1 MSGAITITQKI
12 KYSLGFATPLNKQVT
27 LMRVFFPET
36 GEEDSTKCQAISTF
50 VRRHISRDLN
60 IPISSFSTF
69 HCKKSCEGNSE
80 ASFVVQI
87 FFRSPCWMM
96 TQLMI
101 WFHFLPK
108 CSLAINC
115 RVLHE
120 EQSLWL
126 FFVFYFIYNLSYICY
141 KIINVLFC
149 ISFS

>member
-60 IPISSFSTF
+60 IPISSFSIPISSFSTF

-87 FFRSPCWMM
+87 FFRRPMLDDD
-96 TQLMI
+96 TINDMI
-101 WFHFLPK
+101 
-108 CSLAINC
+108 SLFTE
-115 RVLHE
+115 V
-120 EQSLWL
+120 QSR
-126 FFVFYFIYNLSYICY
+126 N
-141 KIINVLFC
+141 
-149 ISFS
+149 

>member
-12 KYSLGFATPLNKQVT
+12 KNSLGFATPINKQVT

-87 FFRSPCWMM
+87 FFRSPMLDDD
-96 TQLMI
+96 TINDMI
-101 WFHFLPK
+101 
-108 CSLAINC
+108 SLFTE
-115 RVLHE
+115 V
-120 EQSLWL
+120 QSR
-126 FFVFYFIYNLSYICY
+126 N
-141 KIINVLFC
+141 
-149 ISFS
+149 